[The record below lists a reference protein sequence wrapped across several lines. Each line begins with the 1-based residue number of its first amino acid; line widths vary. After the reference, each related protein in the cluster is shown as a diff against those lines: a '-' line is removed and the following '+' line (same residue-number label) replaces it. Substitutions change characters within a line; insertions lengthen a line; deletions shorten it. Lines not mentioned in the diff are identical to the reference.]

1 MRIYSELSPTS
12 SADRTLIEQQ
22 LRELCAWHEWS
33 AEPQNINAA
42 VVLQD
47 AADAVGTG

>member
-22 LRELCAWHEWS
+22 LRELCAWYEWS